1 MANQAV
7 VSGSACASGRA
18 PARNEASSSSLPGL
32 ASSVTSSPTVT
43 IAISSVSAGIRPQ
56 GGQVHAARG
65 READEPYAE
74 SELPSCP
81 LSVAVARVL
90 GGRHVEARWSCACP
104 LPPAWP
110 AGRRGGVAAL
120 FHPPLIGVR
129 GGPGSYVVP
138 ARWW

>member
-56 GGQVHAARG
+56 GGQVHVVRG
-65 READEPYAE
+65 READERHAE
-74 SELPSCP
+74 SEVPSYPPFRRGGAGVLGSRQPRPDGRALLLSSFSGVVGLADGEASPRCFTHP
-81 LSVAVARVL
+81 LLASAAARVL
-90 GGRHVEARWSCACP
+90 R
-104 LPPAWP
+104 
-110 AGRRGGVAAL
+110 
-120 FHPPLIGVR
+120 F
-129 GGPGSYVVP
+129 
-138 ARWW
+138 

>member
-18 PARNEASSSSLPGL
+18 SARNEASSSSLPGL

-56 GGQVHAARG
+56 DGQVYAARG
-65 READEPYAE
+65 WVADEPHAE
-74 SELPSCP
+74 PELPSYLP
-81 LSVAVARVL
+81 FRRRGRGARPPAAQAKWSYAAVALFLRH
-90 GGRHVEARWSCACP
+90 GR
-104 LPPAWP
+104 

-120 FHPPLIGVR
+120 IHPPL
-129 GGPGSYVVP
+129 
-138 ARWW
+138 